1 MDKHNVSDRMTDLI
15 TLARGDREEN
25 LPNYAAAPSRVQE
38 ALKKRM
44 AEAVEKAAD
53 NAAEVIMTIIN
64 AAKEDAAYR
73 SEDVRQLKVRIEK
86 QKEQGAKRDLA
97 YAYGMATDNW
107 IPLAA
112 FLGISGY
119 VDDIKLRAVPEGWV
133 PPTE

>member
-1 MDKHNVSDRMTDLI
+1 MTDLI

-86 QKEQGAKRDLA
+86 QKEQGAKRDQA